1 MGKKELLLSIS
12 EHMLCGGLDSV
23 ALTDL
28 ARVRKQIRD
37 VAAMLL
43 GDSQLEPVEMLAIPL
58 QLVPDLVDPSGI
70 RADLEPAVGLMNW
83 PLTFYL
89 TKMGISRD
97 EFSGHL
103 YVTMNISPDH
113 YTRATLECQFL
124 KNQTVEDYPPLRM
137 FRVSRM
143 GLARARKIYAGLEKM
158 PKSLLEAKYIMEV
171 QVRNLLLLTPFQS
184 FKLRLCGLEAHQN
197 NLQWHDL
204 CHVPSGYRDRDF
216 LSRFRHWGEDDR
228 MKTEG
233 NSEMTPAQADTP
245 LGRLCPWLTE
255 ATFKEEWKMLSPLTV
270 ELVYTPGATS
280 KTDKVKSLLD
290 TPETA
295 RVVRESLQ
303 FNFRQHGTGSAEG
316 YLREILEL
324 PAVVE
329 NEEVGRAVQVL
340 GGLLEGRQAGNADTN
355 QVRWSEMGFDATGER
370 QKRMSYP
377 EAGMAKRQA
386 VMQRALSGLKED
398 GDNGLWGLPRGGS
411 GPPIRRRRQSSG
423 PEEIP
428 PLHEQVVPDCEKPGL
443 GADTQLGAG
452 ARTRLGARLRTQ
464 NDSQAAYLE
473 ELNSKKQNP
482 ATPFHVSRNKND
494 TFQIIPRKKNRLDWL
509 AQLALPAP
517 SADRQW
523 RKLLQLLPLPS
534 PVTIDGLRSLLL
546 SPEFHDMLADLEAAE
561 QAGLGVNLK
570 ELVDILRDE
579 PELGLAMFSEAEVE
593 DQFANSAF
601 TPQQYKIIRDYA
613 NVLGL
618 LVSSQLSPTE
628 FAMATASEPR
638 ETRAGLASPRI
649 SPTQV
654 WRQAKRV
661 SVAGTRELLAL
672 GGERVLNEGHRGVL
686 RVWDKPE
693 SHSEVQFNLPK
704 LTPPNRSP
712 AGSEDSP
719 DTIPVDVE
727 QQPDQPWQ
735 LNARWREFIDELKPE
750 VRYGQELLLPE
761 AGERYKGLIGGPDDG
776 VYLGSGESGVIN
788 FPPLHQLV
796 NQEPLWNLV
805 KEIADYLTIFEG
817 RTPDIRSNDIVNSWQ
832 ILLALPDKPP
842 ALAAMVKEV
851 QERVEDLLYNPV
863 SNALDRSETASRY
876 AT

>member
-1 MGKKELLLSIS
+1 MYSYGKVGKKELLLSIS

-43 GDSQLEPVEMLAIPL
+43 GDSQLEPVEMLAMPL

-83 PLTFYL
+83 PLTFHL
-89 TKMGISRD
+89 SKMGISRD
-97 EFSGHL
+97 ELSGHL

-113 YTRATLECQFL
+113 YTRATIECQFL

-143 GLARARKIYAGLEKM
+143 GLARAKKIYAGLEKM

-228 MKTEG
+228 LKTEG

-303 FNFRQHGTGSAEG
+303 FNFRQHGTGSAEE

-340 GGLLEGRQAGNADTN
+340 GGLLESRQAGNADTN
-355 QVRWSEMGFDATGER
+355 QVRWSEMGFDAAGDR

-386 VMQRALSGLKED
+386 LMQRALSGLRED
-398 GDNGLWGLPRGGS
+398 GDNGLCGFARGGA
-411 GPPIRRRRQSSG
+411 GTLNRRRRQSSG
-423 PEEIP
+423 PEDIP
-428 PLHEQVVPDCEKPGL
+428 PLHEQVVPDCEPKGQGL
-443 GADTQLGAG
+443 NAQHGTG
-452 ARTRLGARLRTQ
+452 ARARLGVRPKAQ
-464 NDSQAAYLE
+464 NDSQMAYLA
-473 ELNSKKQNP
+473 ELNTKKQDP
-482 ATPFHVSRNKND
+482 DTPFHVARSRNG
-494 TFQIIPRKKNRLDWL
+494 TYQIIPRKKNRLDWL
-509 AQLALPAP
+509 ARLALPAP

-523 RKLLQLLPLPS
+523 RKLLQLLPLPN
-534 PVTIDGLRSLLL
+534 PVTVDSLRNLLL
-546 SPEFHDMLADLEAAE
+546 STEFHNMLADLEAAE

-579 PELGLAMFSEAEVE
+579 PELGFAMFSEADVE
-593 DQFANSAF
+593 EQLANSAF
-601 TPQQYKIIRDYA
+601 TPQQLKIIHNYA

-618 LVSSQLSPTE
+618 LVSAQLSPTE
-628 FAMATASEPR
+628 FAMATASARPGSQAE
-638 ETRAGLASPRI
+638 LAQPRI
-649 SPTQV
+649 SPQHV
-654 WRQAKRV
+654 WRQVKRV
-661 SVAGTRELLAL
+661 SVAGTKELRAT
-672 GGERVLNEGHRGVL
+672 GGERCAPCVG
-686 RVWDKPE
+686 
-693 SHSEVQFNLPK
+693 SA
-704 LTPPNRSP
+704 RS
-712 AGSEDSP
+712 
-719 DTIPVDVE
+719 
-727 QQPDQPWQ
+727 
-735 LNARWREFIDELKPE
+735 
-750 VRYGQELLLPE
+750 
-761 AGERYKGLIGGPDDG
+761 
-776 VYLGSGESGVIN
+776 
-788 FPPLHQLV
+788 
-796 NQEPLWNLV
+796 
-805 KEIADYLTIFEG
+805 
-817 RTPDIRSNDIVNSWQ
+817 
-832 ILLALPDKPP
+832 
-842 ALAAMVKEV
+842 
-851 QERVEDLLYNPV
+851 
-863 SNALDRSETASRY
+863 
-876 AT
+876 